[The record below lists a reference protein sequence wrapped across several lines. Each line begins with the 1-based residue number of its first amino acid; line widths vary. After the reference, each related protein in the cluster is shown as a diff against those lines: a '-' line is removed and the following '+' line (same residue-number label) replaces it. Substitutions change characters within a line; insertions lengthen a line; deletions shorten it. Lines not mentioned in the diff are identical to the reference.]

1 VPPAQPPAEPPAPA
15 PVTLAPAP
23 TATVAPRAAA
33 TPWSVLRGNRDFRRM
48 FLAEL
53 VVFGGDWFVMVP
65 LLVLLTKLT
74 GGGLLG
80 GVALAAD
87 TGTQALLL
95 PYAGVVADRIDRRR
109 IMITANLAAFA
120 AVLLLLLVRTP
131 GTAWLGPVAVGAV
144 AVAKAFYSPAATAA
158 LPNVVEPEE
167 LSAANAVAASA
178 WGTMTVV
185 GASLG
190 GVLSSAFSPYTCF
203 VITAVLLAG
212 AAALTLG
219 VRRPMQVPQAADA
232 TTARAGAAMREAL
245 RYIAHRPRVIALVT
259 VKSAVGLG
267 NGVLAVF
274 AVLAASVFLVG
285 PTGTGL
291 MFAARGLGS
300 LLGPILLRR
309 VLGHREWLLP
319 GLAISMA
326 AYGLCY
332 LGVSVTGWFPVA
344 LLLIAVA
351 HMAGGANW
359 TMSNVALQL
368 EVPDVLRGRVFAT
381 DQMIMMMGLS
391 ASQLTVGA
399 LEGHLP
405 VRVLVACC
413 ASVTLVYA
421 LVWRLVTMRSTR
433 RAGVGAVVLPKMSR

>member
-1 VPPAQPPAEPPAPA
+1 M
-15 PVTLAPAP
+15 
-23 TATVAPRAAA
+23 
-33 TPWSVLRGNRDFRRM
+33 TPLSVLRGNRDFRRM

-80 GVALAAD
+80 GLALAAD
-87 TGTQALLL
+87 TGIQALLL
-95 PYAGVVADRIDRRR
+95 PYAGVVADRVDRRR
-109 IMITANLAAFA
+109 IMIIANCAAFA

-158 LPNVVEPEE
+158 LPNIVEPDE
-167 LSAANAVAASA
+167 LGPANAVAGSA

-185 GASLG
+185 GSSLG
-190 GVLSSAFSPYTCF
+190 GVLSAAFSPYTCF
-203 VITAVLLAG
+203 LITAALLAA

-219 VRRPMQVPQAADA
+219 VRRPMQASWDTAVPHRK
-232 TTARAGAAMREAL
+232 ARAAMVEAL
-245 RYIAHRPRVIALVT
+245 RYIAHRPRVMALVT
-259 VKSAVGLG
+259 VKSAVGTG

-291 MFAARGLGS
+291 MFAARGLGA

-326 AYGLCY
+326 TYGLAY
-332 LGVSVTGWFPVA
+332 LGVSVTVWFPVA
-344 LLLIAVA
+344 MVLIVIA

-359 TMSNVALQL
+359 TMSNVALQI
-368 EVPDVLRGRVFAT
+368 EVPDALRGRVFAT
-381 DQMIMMMGLS
+381 DQMIVMLTVS

-399 LEGHLP
+399 LEGHVP

-413 ASVTLVYA
+413 GLITLVYA
-421 LVWRLVTMRSTR
+421 AAWRLWTLRTAR
-433 RAGVGAVVLPKMSR
+433 RAPVTGVVVPKMSR

>member
-1 VPPAQPPAEPPAPA
+1 MPPAHQPAGPS
-15 PVTLAPAP
+15 
-23 TATVAPRAAA
+23 
-33 TPWSVLRGNRDFRRM
+33 TPWSVLRANRDFRRM

-53 VVFGGDWFVMVP
+53 VVFSGDWFVMVP
-65 LLVLLTKLT
+65 LLVLLNRLT
-74 GGGLLG
+74 GGGLMG
-80 GVALAAD
+80 GIALAAD

-95 PYAGVVADRIDRRR
+95 PFAGVVADRIDRRR
-109 IMITANLAAFA
+109 IMITSNMAAFA
-120 AVLLLLLVRTP
+120 SVLLLFLVRTP
-131 GTAWLGPVAVGAV
+131 GTVWLGPAAVMAL
-144 AVAKAFYSPAATAA
+144 AIAKAFYSPAASAA
-158 LPNVVEPEE
+158 LPNMVERED
-167 LSAANAVAASA
+167 LSAANAVAGSA

-190 GVLSSAFSPYTCF
+190 GVLSAAFSPYTCF

-212 AAALTLG
+212 AVVLTLG
-219 VRRPMQVPQAADA
+219 VRRPMQAPQEAAA
-232 TTARAGAAMREAL
+232 EHPRAVTAIREAL

-274 AVLAASVFLVG
+274 PVLAATVFLVG
-285 PTGTGL
+285 PAGTGL

-300 LLGPILLRR
+300 LLGPLALRR

-319 GLAISMA
+319 GLALSMA
-326 AYGLCY
+326 AYGVAY
-332 LGVSVTGWFPVA
+332 LGVSVTVWFPVA
-344 LLLIAVA
+344 LLLMIVA

-359 TMSNVALQL
+359 TMSNIALQL

-381 DQMIMMMGLS
+381 DQMIVMLAISG
-391 ASQLTVGA
+391 SQFTVGA

-413 ASVTLVYA
+413 GCVTLLYA
-421 LVWRLVTMRSTR
+421 LVWRLVTVRTTR
-433 RAGVGAVVLPKMSR
+433 RAPVAGVALPKMSR

>member
-1 VPPAQPPAEPPAPA
+1 VPA
-15 PVTLAPAP
+15 PVTSAPA
-23 TATVAPRAAA
+23 ATDAPAGRAPA
-33 TPWSVLRGNRDFRRM
+33 TPWSVLRSNRDFRRM

-65 LLVLLTKLT
+65 LLVLLTRLT

-109 IMITANLAAFA
+109 ILITANTAAFA

-131 GTAWLGPVAVGAV
+131 GTAWVGPVAVGAV
-144 AVAKAFYSPAATAA
+144 AVAKAFYSPAAGAA
-158 LPNVVEPEE
+158 LPNMVERDE
-167 LSAANAVAASA
+167 LPAANAIAGSA

-190 GVLSSAFSPYTCF
+190 GVLSAAFSPYTCF
-203 VITAVLLAG
+203 LITAVALAG

-219 VRRPMQVPQAADA
+219 VRRPMQAPRDADVEHPK
-232 TTARAGAAMREAL
+232 AGAALREAL
-245 RYIAHRPRVIALVT
+245 RYVAHRPRVIALVT
-259 VKSAVGLG
+259 VKSAVGFG
-267 NGVLAVF
+267 NGVLALF
-274 AVLAASVFLVG
+274 PVLAASVFLVG
-285 PTGTGL
+285 PAGTGL

-300 LLGPILLRR
+300 LLGPIALRR

-319 GLAISMA
+319 GLALSMVT
-326 AYGLCY
+326 YGLAY
-332 LGVSVTGWFPVA
+332 LGVSVTVWFPA
-344 LLLIAVA
+344 GLLLIVVA

-368 EVPDVLRGRVFAT
+368 EVPDALRGRVFAT
-381 DQMIMMMGLS
+381 DQMIVSLAIS

-413 ASVTLVYA
+413 GCVTLLYA
-421 LVWRLVTMRSTR
+421 LVWRLVTVRSTR
-433 RAGVGAVVLPKMSR
+433 RAPVGGVVLPKMSR